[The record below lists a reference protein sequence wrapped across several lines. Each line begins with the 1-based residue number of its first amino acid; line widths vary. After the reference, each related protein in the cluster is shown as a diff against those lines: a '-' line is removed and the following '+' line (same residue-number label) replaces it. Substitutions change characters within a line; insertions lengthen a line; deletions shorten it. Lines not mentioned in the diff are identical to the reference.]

1 MNIKSN
7 VLKSV
12 FAAGLALTGVAAI
25 GLGTNG
31 QADAA
36 TIGDSVTVDYI
47 DGQSIATWSNYYTAT
62 VTGSVK
68 DGSSWKVVKTARDAS
83 GEKWYK
89 IGKRQW
95 IMAKYTTEASTTSNS
110 TYNANTTSTNTANS
124 TYNANT
130 TSTNTANSTYNANTT
145 STNTANSTT
154 SSTGTGYT
162 TSYSSSAN
170 NYGYGSNYN
179 YTYSANTGVANTSSY
194 SSNYNYT
201 YSANT
206 GAANTSSYS
215 ASTTS
220 SSTSASTSTASAST
234 SSSTSTS
241 SSSSEE
247 AAKAWIASKE
257 SGGSYTASN
266 GNYYGKYQLSLSY
279 LNGDTSAA
287 NQEKVANSYV
297 KSRYGSWTAA
307 KAFWQANGWY

>member
-25 GLGTNG
+25 SLGTNG

-47 DGQSIATWSNYYTAT
+47 DGQSIATWSNYHTAT

-68 DGSSWKVVKTARDAS
+68 DGSSWQVVKTARDAS

-89 IGKRQW
+89 IGNRQW
-95 IMAKYTTEASTTSNS
+95 IMAKYTTEAATASNS
-110 TYNANTTSTNTANS
+110 TYNANTTSTNTAN
-124 TYNANT
+124 NT
-130 TSTNTANSTYNANTT
+130 NS
-145 STNTANSTT
+145 STT
-154 SSTGTGYT
+154 GYQKSTSSSTGTGYT

-179 YTYSANTGVANTSSY
+179 YSYSANTGS
-194 SSNYNYT
+194 
-201 YSANT
+201 
-206 GAANTSSYS
+206 GNTSSYS

-220 SSTSASTSTASAST
+220 SSTSASTASAST
-234 SSSTSTS
+234 SSSTS

-297 KSRYGSWTAA
+297 QSRYGSWTAA

>member
-1 MNIKSN
+1 MRACDKQRRIFLNIKSN

-95 IMAKYTTEASTTSNS
+95 IMAKYTTEASTASNS
-110 TYNANTTSTNTANS
+110 TYNANTTSTNTA
-124 TYNANT
+124 T
-130 TSTNTANSTYNANTT
+130 
-145 STNTANSTT
+145 STT
-154 SSTGTGYT
+154 SSTTGYT

-179 YTYSANTGVANTSSY
+179 YS
-194 SSNYNYT
+194 

-297 KSRYGSWTAA
+297 QSRYGSWTAA

>member
-145 STNTANSTT
+145 STNTANSTYNANTTSTNTANSTT

-179 YTYSANTGVANTSSY
+179 YTYR
-194 SSNYNYT
+194 
-201 YSANT
+201 ANT

-234 SSSTSTS
+234 SSSTST

-297 KSRYGSWTAA
+297 QSRYGSWTAA

>member
-1 MNIKSN
+1 MRACDKQRRIFLNIKSN

-95 IMAKYTTEASTTSNS
+95 IMAKYTTEASTAS
-110 TYNANTTSTNTANS
+110 
-124 TYNANT
+124 
-130 TSTNTANSTYNANTT
+130 NSTYNANTT

-170 NYGYGSNYN
+170 NYGYGSSYN
-179 YTYSANTGVANTSSY
+179 YS
-194 SSNYNYT
+194 

-297 KSRYGSWTAA
+297 QSRYGSWTAA

>member
-25 GLGTNG
+25 SLGTNG

-36 TIGDSVTVDYI
+36 TIGDSVKVDYI
-47 DGQSIATWSNYYTAT
+47 DGQSIATWSNYHTAT

-68 DGSSWKVVKTARDAS
+68 DGSSWQVVKTARDAS

-89 IGKRQW
+89 IGNRQW
-95 IMAKYTTEASTTSNS
+95 IMAKYTTEATTASNS
-110 TYNANTTSTNTANS
+110 TYNANTT
-124 TYNANT
+124 
-130 TSTNTANSTYNANTT
+130 
-145 STNTANSTT
+145 STT

-179 YTYSANTGVANTSSY
+179 YSYSANTGAANTSS
-194 SSNYNYT
+194 

-247 AAKAWIASKE
+247 VAKAWIASKE

-297 KSRYGSWTAA
+297 QSRYGSWTAA

>member
-1 MNIKSN
+1 M
-7 VLKSV
+7 
-12 FAAGLALTGVAAI
+12 TGVAAI
-25 GLGTNG
+25 SLGTNG

-62 VTGSVK
+62 VSGSVK
-68 DGSSWKVVKTARDAS
+68 DGSSWKVVKTARDAA

-95 IMAKYTTEASTTSNS
+95 IMAKYTTEATTAS
-110 TYNANTTSTNTANS
+110 
-124 TYNANT
+124 
-130 TSTNTANSTYNANTT
+130 NSTYNANTT

-179 YTYSANTGVANTSSY
+179 YSYSANTGSSNTSSY
-194 SSNYNYT
+194 S
-201 YSANT
+201 ANT
-206 GAANTSSYS
+206 GSSNTYSYS

-220 SSTSASTSTASAST
+220 PSTSG
-234 SSSTSTS
+234 STS
-241 SSSSEE
+241 SSSSEA

-297 KSRYGSWTAA
+297 QSRYGSWTAA

>member
-1 MNIKSN
+1 MRACDKQRRIFLNIKSN

-89 IGKRQW
+89 IGNCQW
-95 IMAKYTTEASTTSNS
+95 IMAKYTTEASTAS
-110 TYNANTTSTNTANS
+110 
-124 TYNANT
+124 
-130 TSTNTANSTYNANTT
+130 NSTYNANTT

-154 SSTGTGYT
+154 SSTTGYT

-170 NYGYGSNYN
+170 NYGYGSSYN
-179 YTYSANTGVANTSSY
+179 YS
-194 SSNYNYT
+194 

-297 KSRYGSWTAA
+297 QSRYGSWTAA

>member
-1 MNIKSN
+1 MRACDKQRRIFLNIKSN

-95 IMAKYTTEASTTSNS
+95 IMAKYTTEASTAS
-110 TYNANTTSTNTANS
+110 
-124 TYNANT
+124 
-130 TSTNTANSTYNANTT
+130 NSTYNANTT

-170 NYGYGSNYN
+170 NYGYGSSYN
-179 YTYSANTGVANTSSY
+179 YSYSANTGS
-194 SSNYNYT
+194 
-201 YSANT
+201 
-206 GAANTSSYS
+206 ANTSSYS

>member
-25 GLGTNG
+25 SLGTNG

-62 VTGSVK
+62 VSGSVK
-68 DGSSWKVVKTARDAS
+68 DGSSWKVVKTARDAA

-95 IMAKYTTEASTTSNS
+95 IMAKYTTEAVTASNS
-110 TYNANTTSTNTANS
+110 TYNANTTSTNTA
-124 TYNANT
+124 
-130 TSTNTANSTYNANTT
+130 
-145 STNTANSTT
+145 T

-179 YTYSANTGVANTSSY
+179 YSYSANTG
-194 SSNYNYT
+194 SSNTYS

-206 GAANTSSYS
+206 GSSNTYNYS

-220 SSTSASTSTASAST
+220 SSTLG
-234 SSSTSTS
+234 STS
-241 SSSSEE
+241 SSSSEA

-287 NQEKVANSYV
+287 NQEKAANSYV
-297 KSRYGSWTAA
+297 QSRYGSWTAA

>member
-25 GLGTNG
+25 SLGTNG

-47 DGQSIATWSNYYTAT
+47 DGQSIATWSNYHTAR
-62 VTGSVK
+62 VSGSVK

-95 IMAKYTTEASTTSNS
+95 IMAKYTTEAATASNS
-110 TYNANTTSTNTANS
+110 TYNANTTSTNTAN
-124 TYNANT
+124 N
-130 TSTNTANSTYNANTT
+130 
-145 STNTANSTT
+145 TT
-154 SSTGTGYT
+154 SSTTGYT
-162 TSYSSSAN
+162 TNYSSSAN
-170 NYGYGSNYN
+170 NYGYGSSYN
-179 YTYSANTGVANTSSY
+179 YSYSANTGSANTSSY
-194 SSNYNYT
+194 R
-201 YSANT
+201 
-206 GAANTSSYS
+206 

-220 SSTSASTSTASAST
+220 SSTSAST
-234 SSSTSTS
+234 STSTS

-247 AAKAWIASKE
+247 AAKAWIAGKE

-297 KSRYGSWTAA
+297 QSRYGSWTAA

>member
-1 MNIKSN
+1 MADESLRQTKENFLNIKSN

-12 FAAGLALTGVAAI
+12 FAAGLALTGVTAI
-25 GLGTNG
+25 SLGTNG

-47 DGQSIATWSNYYTAT
+47 DGQSIATWSNYHTAT

-68 DGSSWKVVKTARDAS
+68 DGSSWQVVKTARDAS

-89 IGKRQW
+89 IGNRQW
-95 IMAKYTTEASTTSNS
+95 IMAKYTTEAATASNS
-110 TYNANTTSTNTANS
+110 TYNANTTSTNTANNTNSS
-124 TYNANT
+124 TAAGYQKS
-130 TSTNTANSTYNANTT
+130 TS
-145 STNTANSTT
+145 

-162 TSYSSSAN
+162 TRYSSSAN

-179 YTYSANTGVANTSSY
+179 YSYSANTGS
-194 SSNYNYT
+194 
-201 YSANT
+201 
-206 GAANTSSYS
+206 GNTSSYS

-220 SSTSASTSTASAST
+220 SSTSASTST
-234 SSSTSTS
+234 

-297 KSRYGSWTAA
+297 QSRYGSWTAA

>member
-1 MNIKSN
+1 LADKSLRQAKERISLNIKSN

-95 IMAKYTTEASTTSNS
+95 IMAKYTTEASTASNS
-110 TYNANTTSTNTANS
+110 TYNANTTSTNTAN
-124 TYNANT
+124 N
-130 TSTNTANSTYNANTT
+130 
-145 STNTANSTT
+145 TT
-154 SSTGTGYT
+154 SSTTGYT

-170 NYGYGSNYN
+170 NYGYGSSYN
-179 YTYSANTGVANTSSY
+179 YSYSANTGS
-194 SSNYNYT
+194 
-201 YSANT
+201 
-206 GAANTSSYS
+206 ANTSSYS

-297 KSRYGSWTAA
+297 QSRYGSWTAA

>member
-25 GLGTNG
+25 SLGTNG

-62 VTGSVK
+62 VSGSVK
-68 DGSSWKVVKTARDAS
+68 DGSSWKVVKTARDAA

-95 IMAKYTTEASTTSNS
+95 IMAKYTTEVATASNS
-110 TYNANTTSTNTANS
+110 TYNANTTSTNTAN
-124 TYNANT
+124 N
-130 TSTNTANSTYNANTT
+130 
-145 STNTANSTT
+145 TT

-179 YTYSANTGVANTSSY
+179 YSYSANTGSS
-194 SSNYNYT
+194 
-201 YSANT
+201 
-206 GAANTSSYS
+206 NTSSYS

-220 SSTSASTSTASAST
+220 SSTSG
-234 SSSTSTS
+234 STS
-241 SSSSEE
+241 SSSSE
-247 AAKAWIASKE
+247 AVAKAWIASKE

-297 KSRYGSWTAA
+297 QSRYGSWTAA

>member
-1 MNIKSN
+1 MRACDKQRRIFLNIKSN

-95 IMAKYTTEASTTSNS
+95 IMAKYTTEAATASNS
-110 TYNANTTSTNTANS
+110 TYNANTTSTNTAN
-124 TYNANT
+124 N
-130 TSTNTANSTYNANTT
+130 
-145 STNTANSTT
+145 TT
-154 SSTGTGYT
+154 SSTTGYT

-179 YTYSANTGVANTSSY
+179 YS
-194 SSNYNYT
+194 

-297 KSRYGSWTAA
+297 QSRYGSWTAA

>member
-110 TYNANTTSTNTANS
+110 TYNANTTST
-124 TYNANT
+124 YNANT

-179 YTYSANTGVANTSSY
+179 YTYR
-194 SSNYNYT
+194 
-201 YSANT
+201 ANT

-234 SSSTSTS
+234 SSSTST

-297 KSRYGSWTAA
+297 QSRYGSWTAA

>member
-110 TYNANTTSTNTANS
+110 TYNANTTST
-124 TYNANT
+124 YNANT

-170 NYGYGSNYN
+170 NYGYG
-179 YTYSANTGVANTSSY
+179 
-194 SSNYNYT
+194 SNYNYT

-297 KSRYGSWTAA
+297 QSRYGSWTAA

>member
-95 IMAKYTTEASTTSNS
+95 IMAKYTTEASTTSS
-110 TYNANTTSTNTANS
+110 
-124 TYNANT
+124 
-130 TSTNTANSTYNANTT
+130 STYNANTT

>member
-25 GLGTNG
+25 SLGTNG

-47 DGQSIATWSNYYTAT
+47 DGQSIATWSNYHTAT

-68 DGSSWKVVKTARDAS
+68 DGSSWQVVKTARDAS

-89 IGKRQW
+89 IGNRQW
-95 IMAKYTTEASTTSNS
+95 IMAKYTTEAATASNS
-110 TYNANTTSTNTANS
+110 TYNANTTSTNTANNTNSS
-124 TYNANT
+124 TAAGYQKS
-130 TSTNTANSTYNANTT
+130 TS
-145 STNTANSTT
+145 

-179 YTYSANTGVANTSSY
+179 YSYSANTGS
-194 SSNYNYT
+194 
-201 YSANT
+201 
-206 GAANTSSYS
+206 GNTSSYS

-234 SSSTSTS
+234 SSSTSA
-241 SSSSEE
+241 SSSEE

-297 KSRYGSWTAA
+297 QSRYGSWTAA

>member
-1 MNIKSN
+1 M
-7 VLKSV
+7 
-12 FAAGLALTGVAAI
+12 ALTGVAAI
-25 GLGTNG
+25 SLGTNG

-47 DGQSIATWSNYYTAT
+47 DGQSIATWSNYHTAT
-62 VTGSVK
+62 VSGSVK

-95 IMAKYTTEASTTSNS
+95 IMAKYTTEAATASNS
-110 TYNANTTSTNTANS
+110 TYNANTTSTNTAN
-124 TYNANT
+124 N
-130 TSTNTANSTYNANTT
+130 
-145 STNTANSTT
+145 TT
-154 SSTGTGYT
+154 SSTTGYT

-179 YTYSANTGVANTSSY
+179 YSYSANTGSANTSSY
-194 SSNYNYT
+194 R
-201 YSANT
+201 
-206 GAANTSSYS
+206 

-220 SSTSASTSTASAST
+220 SSTSA
-234 SSSTSTS
+234 STSTS

-247 AAKAWIASKE
+247 AAKAWIAGKE

-297 KSRYGSWTAA
+297 QSRYGSWTAA

>member
-1 MNIKSN
+1 M
-7 VLKSV
+7 
-12 FAAGLALTGVAAI
+12 ALTGVAAI

-95 IMAKYTTEASTTSNS
+95 IMAKYTTEATTASNS
-110 TYNANTTSTNTANS
+110 TYNANTTSTNTAN
-124 TYNANT
+124 N
-130 TSTNTANSTYNANTT
+130 
-145 STNTANSTT
+145 TT
-154 SSTGTGYT
+154 SSTTGYT

-170 NYGYGSNYN
+170 NYGYGSSYN
-179 YTYSANTGVANTSSY
+179 YSYSANTGS
-194 SSNYNYT
+194 
-201 YSANT
+201 
-206 GAANTSSYS
+206 ANTSSYS

-234 SSSTSTS
+234 SSSTSTSTS

-297 KSRYGSWTAA
+297 QSRYGSWTAA

>member
-1 MNIKSN
+1 M
-7 VLKSV
+7 
-12 FAAGLALTGVAAI
+12 TGVAAI
-25 GLGTNG
+25 SLGTNG

-62 VTGSVK
+62 VSGSVK
-68 DGSSWKVVKTARDAS
+68 DGSSWKVVKTARDAA

-95 IMAKYTTEASTTSNS
+95 IMAKYTTEVATASNS
-110 TYNANTTSTNTANS
+110 TYNANTTSTNTAN
-124 TYNANT
+124 N
-130 TSTNTANSTYNANTT
+130 
-145 STNTANSTT
+145 TT

-179 YTYSANTGVANTSSY
+179 YSYSANTGSS
-194 SSNYNYT
+194 
-201 YSANT
+201 
-206 GAANTSSYS
+206 NTSSYS

-220 SSTSASTSTASAST
+220 SSTSG
-234 SSSTSTS
+234 STS
-241 SSSSEE
+241 SSSSE
-247 AAKAWIASKE
+247 AVAKAWIASKE

-297 KSRYGSWTAA
+297 QSRYGSWTAA

>member
-1 MNIKSN
+1 MRACDKQRRIFLNIKSN

-68 DGSSWKVVKTARDAS
+68 DGSSWKVVETARDAS

-95 IMAKYTTEASTTSNS
+95 IMAKYTTEASTAS
-110 TYNANTTSTNTANS
+110 
-124 TYNANT
+124 
-130 TSTNTANSTYNANTT
+130 NSTYNANTT

-179 YTYSANTGVANTSSY
+179 YS
-194 SSNYNYT
+194 

-297 KSRYGSWTAA
+297 QSRYGSWTAA

>member
-95 IMAKYTTEASTTSNS
+95 IMAKYTTEASTAS
-110 TYNANTTSTNTANS
+110 
-124 TYNANT
+124 
-130 TSTNTANSTYNANTT
+130 NSTYNANTT

-179 YTYSANTGVANTSSY
+179 YS
-194 SSNYNYT
+194 

-220 SSTSASTSTASAST
+220 SSTSASTSTASASTSSSTSTASAST

-287 NQEKVANSYV
+287 NQERVANSYV
-297 KSRYGSWTAA
+297 QSRYGSWTAA

>member
-1 MNIKSN
+1 LNIKSN

-25 GLGTNG
+25 SLGTNG

-95 IMAKYTTEASTTSNS
+95 IMAKYTTEAATASNS
-110 TYNANTTSTNTANS
+110 TYNANTTSTNTAN
-124 TYNANT
+124 N
-130 TSTNTANSTYNANTT
+130 
-145 STNTANSTT
+145 TT
-154 SSTGTGYT
+154 SSTTGYT

-179 YTYSANTGVANTSSY
+179 YS
-194 SSNYNYT
+194 

-220 SSTSASTSTASAST
+220 SSTYA
-234 SSSTSTS
+234 STSTS

-266 GNYYGKYQLSLSY
+266 ANYYGKYQLSLSY

-297 KSRYGSWTAA
+297 QSRYGSWTAA

>member
-25 GLGTNG
+25 SLGTNG

-95 IMAKYTTEASTTSNS
+95 IMAKYTTEAATASNS
-110 TYNANTTSTNTANS
+110 TYNVNTTSTNTAN
-124 TYNANT
+124 N
-130 TSTNTANSTYNANTT
+130 
-145 STNTANSTT
+145 TT
-154 SSTGTGYT
+154 SSTTGYT

-170 NYGYGSNYN
+170 NYGYGSSYN
-179 YTYSANTGVANTSSY
+179 YSYSANTGSSNTSSY
-194 SSNYNYT
+194 S
-201 YSANT
+201 ANT
-206 GAANTSSYS
+206 SSSNTSSYS
-215 ASTTS
+215 AST
-220 SSTSASTSTASAST
+220 SA
-234 SSSTSTS
+234 STS

-297 KSRYGSWTAA
+297 QSRYGSWTAA

>member
-95 IMAKYTTEASTTSNS
+95 IMAKYTTEASTAS
-110 TYNANTTSTNTANS
+110 
-124 TYNANT
+124 
-130 TSTNTANSTYNANTT
+130 NSTYNANTT

-179 YTYSANTGVANTSSY
+179 YS
-194 SSNYNYT
+194 

-220 SSTSASTSTASAST
+220 SSTS
-234 SSSTSTS
+234 
-241 SSSSEE
+241 
-247 AAKAWIASKE
+247 
-257 SGGSYTASN
+257 
-266 GNYYGKYQLSLSY
+266 
-279 LNGDTSAA
+279 
-287 NQEKVANSYV
+287 
-297 KSRYGSWTAA
+297 
-307 KAFWQANGWY
+307 

>member
-25 GLGTNG
+25 SLGTNG

-47 DGQSIATWSNYYTAT
+47 DGQSIATWSNYHTAT
-62 VTGSVK
+62 VSGSVK
-68 DGSSWKVVKTARDAS
+68 DGSSWQVVKTARDAS

-89 IGKRQW
+89 IGNRQW
-95 IMAKYTTEASTTSNS
+95 IMAKYTTEAATASNS
-110 TYNANTTSTNTANS
+110 TYNANTTSTNTANNTNSS
-124 TYNANT
+124 TAAGYQK
-130 TSTNTANSTYNANTT
+130 STN
-145 STNTANSTT
+145 

-179 YTYSANTGVANTSSY
+179 YSYSANTVS
-194 SSNYNYT
+194 
-201 YSANT
+201 
-206 GAANTSSYS
+206 ANTSSYS

-220 SSTSASTSTASAST
+220 SSTSASTASAST
-234 SSSTSTS
+234 SSSTS

-297 KSRYGSWTAA
+297 QSRYGSWTAA

>member
-25 GLGTNG
+25 SLGTNG

-47 DGQSIATWSNYYTAT
+47 DGQSIATWSNYHTAT

-68 DGSSWKVVKTARDAS
+68 DGSSWQVVKTARDAS

-89 IGKRQW
+89 IGNRQW
-95 IMAKYTTEASTTSNS
+95 IMAKYTTEAATASNS
-110 TYNANTTSTNTANS
+110 IYNANTTSTNTAN
-124 TYNANT
+124 NT
-130 TSTNTANSTYNANTT
+130 NS
-145 STNTANSTT
+145 STT
-154 SSTGTGYT
+154 AGYT

-179 YTYSANTGVANTSSY
+179 YSYSANTGS
-194 SSNYNYT
+194 
-201 YSANT
+201 
-206 GAANTSSYS
+206 GNTSSYS
-215 ASTTS
+215 AST
-220 SSTSASTSTASAST
+220 SA
-234 SSSTSTS
+234 STS

-247 AAKAWIASKE
+247 AAKSWIASKE

-297 KSRYGSWTAA
+297 QSRYGSWTAA

>member
-1 MNIKSN
+1 M
-7 VLKSV
+7 
-12 FAAGLALTGVAAI
+12 ALTGVAAI
-25 GLGTNG
+25 SLGTNG

-95 IMAKYTTEASTTSNS
+95 IMAKYTTEAATASNS
-110 TYNANTTSTNTANS
+110 TYNANTTSTNTAN
-124 TYNANT
+124 N
-130 TSTNTANSTYNANTT
+130 
-145 STNTANSTT
+145 TT
-154 SSTGTGYT
+154 SSTTGYT

-179 YTYSANTGVANTSSY
+179 YSYSASTGSANTSSY
-194 SSNYNYT
+194 R
-201 YSANT
+201 
-206 GAANTSSYS
+206 

-220 SSTSASTSTASAST
+220 SSTSA
-234 SSSTSTS
+234 STSTS

-247 AAKAWIASKE
+247 AAKAWIAGKE

-297 KSRYGSWTAA
+297 QSRYGSWTAA

>member
-25 GLGTNG
+25 SLGTNG

-62 VTGSVK
+62 VSGSVK
-68 DGSSWKVVKTARDAS
+68 DGSSWKVVKTARDAA

-95 IMAKYTTEASTTSNS
+95 IMAKYTTEA
-110 TYNANTTSTNTANS
+110 ATAS
-124 TYNANT
+124 
-130 TSTNTANSTYNANTT
+130 NSTYNANTT

-179 YTYSANTGVANTSSY
+179 YSYSANTG
-194 SSNYNYT
+194 SSNT
-201 YSANT
+201 Y
-206 GAANTSSYS
+206 SYS

-220 SSTSASTSTASAST
+220 PSTSG
-234 SSSTSTS
+234 STS
-241 SSSSEE
+241 SSSSEA

-297 KSRYGSWTAA
+297 QSRYGSWTAA

>member
-130 TSTNTANSTYNANTT
+130 TSTNTANST
-145 STNTANSTT
+145 T

-179 YTYSANTGVANTSSY
+179 YTYRANTGV
-194 SSNYNYT
+194 
-201 YSANT
+201 
-206 GAANTSSYS
+206 ANTSSYS

-234 SSSTSTS
+234 TSSTSTS

-297 KSRYGSWTAA
+297 QSRYGSWTAA

>member
-1 MNIKSN
+1 M
-7 VLKSV
+7 
-12 FAAGLALTGVAAI
+12 TGVAAI
-25 GLGTNG
+25 SLGTNG

-62 VTGSVK
+62 VSGSVK
-68 DGSSWKVVKTARDAS
+68 DGSSWKVVKTARDAA

-95 IMAKYTTEASTTSNS
+95 IMAKYTTEA
-110 TYNANTTSTNTANS
+110 ATAS
-124 TYNANT
+124 
-130 TSTNTANSTYNANTT
+130 NSTYNANTT

-179 YTYSANTGVANTSSY
+179 YSYSANTGSSNTSSY
-194 SSNYNYT
+194 S
-201 YSANT
+201 ANT
-206 GAANTSSYS
+206 GSSNTYSYS

-220 SSTSASTSTASAST
+220 PSTSG
-234 SSSTSTS
+234 STS
-241 SSSSEE
+241 SSSSEA

-279 LNGDTSAA
+279 LNCDTSAA

-297 KSRYGSWTAA
+297 QSRYGSWTAA

>member
-1 MNIKSN
+1 MADESLRQAKERISLNIKSN

-95 IMAKYTTEASTTSNS
+95 IMAKYTTEASTAS
-110 TYNANTTSTNTANS
+110 
-124 TYNANT
+124 
-130 TSTNTANSTYNANTT
+130 NSTYNANTT

-170 NYGYGSNYN
+170 NYGYGSSYN
-179 YTYSANTGVANTSSY
+179 YSYSANTGS
-194 SSNYNYT
+194 
-201 YSANT
+201 
-206 GAANTSSYS
+206 ANTSSYS

-297 KSRYGSWTAA
+297 QSRYGSWTAA

>member
-25 GLGTNG
+25 SLGTNG

-62 VTGSVK
+62 VSGSVK
-68 DGSSWKVVKTARDAS
+68 DGSSWKVVKTARDAA

-95 IMAKYTTEASTTSNS
+95 IMAKYTTEATTAS
-110 TYNANTTSTNTANS
+110 
-124 TYNANT
+124 
-130 TSTNTANSTYNANTT
+130 NSTYNANTT

-179 YTYSANTGVANTSSY
+179 YSYSANTGSSNTSSY
-194 SSNYNYT
+194 S
-201 YSANT
+201 ANT
-206 GAANTSSYS
+206 GSSNTYSYS

-220 SSTSASTSTASAST
+220 PSTSG
-234 SSSTSTS
+234 STS
-241 SSSSEE
+241 SSSSEA

-297 KSRYGSWTAA
+297 QSRYGSWTAA

>member
-25 GLGTNG
+25 GLGTNS

-154 SSTGTGYT
+154 GTGYT

-170 NYGYGSNYN
+170 NYGYG
-179 YTYSANTGVANTSSY
+179 
-194 SSNYNYT
+194 SNYNYT

-297 KSRYGSWTAA
+297 QSRYGSWTAA